1 MKIKIFKE
9 KYQKKVKKN
18 HNKKTKNNSSWILVV
33 TISAFWISFILS
45 FLSELLIPNVGF
57 IILVLLTLLF
67 IFVGIIFDMIG
78 ISVTVA
84 EAKTF
89 NSMAAKKIKGSKLAG
104 KFIKN
109 NEKVSSFCNDVIG
122 DICGIISGA
131 CGISI
136 SEVIAKNTDMN
147 PMIVTLIVTG
157 LIAAFTIG
165 GKAIG
170 KGIAINN
177 SNKILYIFTKTQD
190 KIINLFFDLVKVL

>member
-1 MKIKIFKE
+1 MKRKSFKE
-9 KYQKKVKKN
+9 KYQKKVKKS
-18 HNKKTKNNSSWILVV
+18 HGKKMKKDSSWILIV

-57 IILVLLTLLF
+57 IVLVLLTLLF
-67 IFVGIIFDMIG
+67 IFIGIIFDMIG

-84 EAKTF
+84 EVTTF

-136 SEVIAKNTDMN
+136 SEAISKAADMN
-147 PMIVTLIVTG
+147 IMIVTLIVTG
-157 LIAAFTIG
+157 LIASFTIG

-177 SNKILYIFTKTQD
+177 ANKILYMFTKTLSVFTR
-190 KIINLFFDLVKVL
+190 N

>member
-1 MKIKIFKE
+1 MKRKEFKE

-18 HNKKTKNNSSWILVV
+18 HGKKMKKDSSWIIVV
-33 TISAFWISFILS
+33 TVSAFWISFLLS
-45 FLSELLIPNVGF
+45 FLSELLVPNVGF
-57 IILVLLTLLF
+57 VFLILLTLLF
-67 IFVGIIFDMIG
+67 IGIGIIFDMIG

-84 EAKTF
+84 DIKIF

-109 NEKVSSFCNDVIG
+109 SEKVSSFCNDVIG

-136 SEVIAKNTDMN
+136 SEAISNVTDMN
-147 PMIVTLIVTG
+147 IMIVTLIVTG
-157 LIAAFTIG
+157 LIASITIG

-170 KGIAINN
+170 KSIAINN
-177 SNKILYIFTKTQD
+177 SNKILYMFTKT
-190 KIINLFFDLVKVL
+190 LSVFTTR

>member
-1 MKIKIFKE
+1 MKRKSFKE
-9 KYQKKVKKN
+9 KYQKKVKKS
-18 HNKKTKNNSSWILVV
+18 HGKKMKKDSSWILIV

-67 IFVGIIFDMIG
+67 IGIGIIFDMIG

-84 EAKTF
+84 EVKTF
-89 NSMAAKKIKGSKLAG
+89 NSMAAKKIKGSKLAS

-109 NEKVSSFCNDVIG
+109 SEKVSSFCNDVIG

-136 SEVIAKNTDMN
+136 SEAISKATDMN
-147 PMIVTLIVTG
+147 VMIITLIVTG
-157 LIAAFTIG
+157 LIASFTIG

-170 KGIAINN
+170 KSIAINN
-177 SNKILYIFTKTQD
+177 ANKILYMFTKT
-190 KIINLFFDLVKVL
+190 LSVFTRC